1 MSGSTAIETQGT
13 VIAINTGTTG
23 SPTFTTIS
31 EVVSFSG
38 FDGQAAEIDV
48 TSLQSTAKEIRMGL
62 QDFGSFQ
69 LECNY
74 LQADAGQGALRTAKA
89 ARALKEFRITFSNT
103 KTATFSAYVMSASIS
118 GGVDSKVDT
127 SFALRISGDVTFS
140 A

>member
-1 MSGSTAIETQGT
+1 MPSTAIETQGT
-13 VIAINTGTTG
+13 VVAINTGTTG
-23 SPTFTTIS
+23 SPIWTTIG

-48 TSLQSTAKEIRMGL
+48 TSLDSTAKEVRMGL
-62 QDFGSFQ
+62 QDFGAFT

-74 LQADAGQGALRTAKA
+74 LQADAGQVAMRAAKT
-89 ARALKEFRITFSNT
+89 ARALKEFRVTFSNT
-103 KTATFSAYVMSASIS
+103 KTAAFSAYVMSASVS

-127 SFALRISGDVTFS
+127 SFAMRISGNVTFS